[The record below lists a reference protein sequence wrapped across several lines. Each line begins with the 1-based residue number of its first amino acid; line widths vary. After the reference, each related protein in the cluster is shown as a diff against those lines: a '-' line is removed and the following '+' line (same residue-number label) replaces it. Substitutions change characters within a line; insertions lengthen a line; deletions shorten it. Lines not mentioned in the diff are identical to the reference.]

1 MKATATLDLINQML
15 HADQGARYREL
26 LRETMPECED
36 AYRGEEDPFRSHFG
50 ASLAGRECARE
61 LWYKFHW
68 TTRPS
73 FDGRMLR
80 LFNRGHLEEGRFI
93 ALLRM
98 IGCEVW
104 SHTEDGKQF
113 RVSDHDG
120 HFGGGLDAVV
130 RGFPEYPN
138 DAVLAEFKTHNDKSF
153 TKLLIEGVRAVK
165 FEHYVQMQIY
175 MGKMGLPRA
184 IYFATNK
191 NDDEIHAEWV
201 EFDNA
206 TFQRFMERSGM
217 IIRSPQAPKK
227 INESP
232 AWFKCKF
239 CDEAPVCH
247 NGAEPDHNCRT
258 CSYVRLAEEGAWNCT
273 NPVCPGPLDKA
284 QQLAGCSHYEKH
296 GAY

>member
-1 MKATATLDLINQML
+1 
-15 HADQGARYREL
+15 
-26 LRETMPECED
+26 
-36 AYRGEEDPFRSHFG
+36 
-50 ASLAGRECARE
+50 
-61 LWYKFHW
+61 
-68 TTRPS
+68 
-73 FDGRMLR
+73 MLR

-93 ALLRM
+93 ALLKM

-104 SHTEDGKQF
+104 SHTPDGKQF

-120 HFGGGLDAVV
+120 HMGGGLDAVV
-130 RGFPEYPN
+130 RGLPEYPG

-191 NDDEIHAEWV
+191 NDDELHAEWV
-201 EFDNA
+201 EFDNE
-206 TFQRFMERSGM
+206 TFQRFMDRSGI

-232 AWFKCKF
+232 GWFKCKF

-247 NGAEPDHNCRT
+247 NGVEPDHNCRT
-258 CSYVRLAEEGAWNCT
+258 CNHVELGPEGTWICT
-273 NPVCPGPLDKA
+273 NPAVLAEAETQGWQEAIELSKES
-284 QQLAGCSHYEKH
+284 QLKGCEHWTKH
-296 GAY
+296 ASYQ